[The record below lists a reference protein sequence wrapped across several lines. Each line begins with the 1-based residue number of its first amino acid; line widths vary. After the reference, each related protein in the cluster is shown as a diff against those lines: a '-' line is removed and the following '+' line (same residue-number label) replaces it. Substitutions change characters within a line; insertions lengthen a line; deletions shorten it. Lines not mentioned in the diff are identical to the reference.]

1 MIVNL
6 FDRLAPR
13 LDSLRDQRI
22 AALLQR
28 AGDALDTAATAADT
42 LMMHLSPG
50 PRHRPAD
57 DRATLADA
65 ADLHHA
71 TEDLVANVAVAIAQL
86 RDANPV
92 KVIAGVSR
100 HVPPRISP
108 SMSRHL
114 LIAPDSISRLVGA
127 TAQLLDGHTESAV
140 STLEELLAATL
151 TVLANTASLHE
162 TTHPRPTDAP
172 TNAP

>member
-6 FDRLAPR
+6 FDRLAPQ
-13 LDSLRDQRI
+13 LDSLRSQRI
-22 AALLQR
+22 AALLTR
-28 AGDALDTAATAADT
+28 AGDALDAAAAAVDA
-42 LMMHLSPG
+42 LMLHLSPG
-50 PRHRPAD
+50 PQAAPRRAG
-57 DRATLADA
+57 ATLAGA

-86 RDANPV
+86 RDGNPV

-108 SMSRHL
+108 SLSRNL

-151 TVLANTASLHE
+151 PVLANTASLHE
-162 TTHPRPTDAP
+162 TTHLRPTDAP
-172 TNAP
+172 TNAT